1 MKTILST
8 AAACLV
14 IAVSGLKMAD
24 LEKLSF
30 VGGSCDT
37 CQDGN
42 TGEGCCD
49 EGAKPTDGA
58 GCNGGGGTTGTATD
72 CNGAKGKWCADSGIE
87 QTKACN
93 ASASE
98 ECPKGYSYTCKS
110 GKDSD
115 GNATPFKWVKG
126 EKDANCGNKQLCSM
140 TGP

>member
-1 MKTILST
+1 MRAVIILITVLST
-8 AAACLV
+8 LC
-14 IAVSGLKMAD
+14 IAGVKVETYRSLA
-24 LEKLSF
+24 F

-37 CQDGN
+37 CQDIT
-42 TGEGCCD
+42 TGAACCD